1 MKTYKVIYTES
12 LFHVFYVEAESE
24 EEARE
29 KFDKMAYNGELDFSD
44 GEVEDTK
51 VASVEEVSE

>member
-24 EEARE
+24 EKARE
-29 KFDKMAYNGELDFSD
+29 EFDRKAYNGELDYSD
-44 GEVEDTK
+44 GEVYDSGVE
-51 VASVEEVSE
+51 SVEEVK